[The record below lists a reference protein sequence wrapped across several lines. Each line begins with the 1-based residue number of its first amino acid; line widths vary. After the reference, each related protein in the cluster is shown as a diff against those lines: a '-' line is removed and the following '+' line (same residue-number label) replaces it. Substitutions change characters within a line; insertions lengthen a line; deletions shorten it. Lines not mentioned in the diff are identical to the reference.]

1 MTTIEKLTSIVN
13 DDKVIECFFN
23 LYDRWL
29 DEHEYEDINEYGKV
43 IFGVIDR
50 NHPKY
55 GISLIA
61 TTKRP
66 FGIKVKM
73 DDKNIHIHIK
83 NKGEY
88 SVIVAKSF

>member
-1 MTTIEKLTSIVN
+1 MITIEKLTSIVN
-13 DDKVIECFFN
+13 DDKVVECFFN

-29 DEHEYEDINEYGKV
+29 DEHEYGKV

-50 NHPKY
+50 NYPKY

-83 NKGEY
+83 NKGVY